1 MVLTAS
7 PPQTPA
13 AAATKDTQNDVT
25 RPKAGTK
32 TGRIWEI
39 ADSLSA
45 QEGAPVARKKV
56 LEAAMAEVERLSG
69 EIADGG
75 EAYPVGVREIA
86 RRLAAEC
93 EAGGNTIKA
102 LAGRS

>member
-1 MVLTAS
+1 MVNRMRASAALSVVAGNQTA
-7 PPQTPA
+7 TA
-13 AAATKDTQNDVT
+13 APTLAERIGRLQAQARNLAREHIAA
-25 RPKAGTK
+25 
-32 TGRIWEI
+32 
-39 ADSLSA
+39 
-45 QEGAPVARKKV
+45 

-93 EAGGNTIKA
+93 EASGNTIKV

>member
-1 MVLTAS
+1 MKMRAS
-7 PPQTPA
+7 AALSVVADNPA
-13 AAATKDTQNDVT
+13 PATSGVADRIKRLQAQAKNLAREHV
-25 RPKAGTK
+25 K
-32 TGRIWEI
+32 T
-39 ADSLSA
+39 
-45 QEGAPVARKKV
+45 
-56 LEAAMAEVERLSG
+56 LEQALLDVERLSA

-93 EAGGNTIKA
+93 ETSGNTIRA

>member
-1 MVLTAS
+1 
-7 PPQTPA
+7 
-13 AAATKDTQNDVT
+13 
-25 RPKAGTK
+25 
-32 TGRIWEI
+32 
-39 ADSLSA
+39 
-45 QEGAPVARKKV
+45 
-56 LEAAMAEVERLSG
+56 MAEVERLSG

-93 EAGGNTIKA
+93 EASGNTIKA